1 MEPETLE
8 TADEGREYKVEMRE
22 ERMGGGW
29 GADDEHVTGEGSEIF
44 AVCS

>member
-1 MEPETLE
+1 MELETLE

-22 ERMGGGW
+22 ERMGGW